1 MKKVIICSVS
11 IGLVLIIGVAALV
24 LALIPVNKNTI
35 IDLPN
40 RIYIMNQL
48 TEENDNEY
56 AAYYLDDKKEKEV
69 DMLESIYRA
78 FNDGFGQRLLTAIFR
93 GEVNDKIEANYDRPT
108 GTTNRISKNLSS
120 DDKFTIVFYYN
131 TPRTIEVEGR
141 DPYEYQYLFFEI
153 DSSDDFA
160 YKTIGVSSSASLGTS
175 PSYLTYN
182 YSYSAKVNLKSVYDY
197 IWDLPYFAE

>member
-24 LALIPVNKNTI
+24 LALIPVNKNTL

-40 RIYIMNQL
+40 KIYIMNEL
-48 TEENDNEY
+48 TKNNYEE
-56 AAYYLDDKKEKEV
+56 AAYVLNDKKEKEV

-108 GTTNRISKNLSS
+108 GTANRISKNLSS
-120 DDKFTIVFYYN
+120 DEKFTVVFYYN

-141 DPYEYQYLFFEI
+141 DPYEYQYLFFEV
-153 DSSDDFA
+153 DNSDEFA
-160 YKTIGVSSSASLGTS
+160 YKTIGVSASASLGTS

-182 YSYSAKVNLKSVYDY
+182 YSYSAKVNLKGVYDY
-197 IWDLPYFAE
+197 IWSLPYFVE